1 MVSACKKSTFIIG
14 LLAVMSRAEASILD
28 VPPGEKSVEYI
39 NLIMDS
45 IIAPMSAVLNIGCLM
60 FAGLMISYTAITGV
74 MNSAHEGK
82 ILGQA
87 QNSMWT
93 PIRVVVALALL
104 IPAPSGYSASQQV
117 ITFVA
122 EKGIGLAS
130 SVWSA
135 SLAYMDNK
143 GTLYAPPGT
152 RHGEYLATA
161 MLRSSVCLEIIN
173 HSEGGS
179 VIKREPRMDMGSSDA
194 VLSQHWTGTGISI
207 FNFVTGQT
215 HYPIDACG
223 SMKLTMNMTDDSL
236 ILPIKTKY
244 VYEVQKAIADMD
256 DEMYALARS
265 MVTEYRDFQTG
276 DTDSFSF
283 TGKEISLAGKR
294 YDAAIKTALAEAT
307 VKLKDARESDTGWK
321 SDAEKWGWMAA
332 GTYYM
337 DIMRLHQS
345 TLDFAAIKPTTSPP
359 VEEVYQNDDYARGIT
374 FINDYLKERY
384 TINNEGDTVKI
395 TDYKKEST
403 LWDYNKMLKK
413 ALEAALVND
422 DPILSMQTYGHGI
435 INTIETGLIA
445 AGAARIAGSG
455 TANSLYLKII
465 PGGGAITGAAK
476 ALSEMLFTASV
487 VVAAI
492 LLPIAFLLAFYLP
505 TMPFILWM
513 MGLAGWF
520 ILYIESLI
528 AAPIWAAAHAI
539 NSGGDAVSQ
548 NAKTGYMLLLSM
560 FLRPTLML
568 FGFFGSF
575 FVTILMGK
583 LIQVFFIPMVLSVS
597 GDRTIGLVSV
607 ISFSIIL
614 TMLMITIAHRAFGLI
629 HEIPDRILRYIGGT
643 HETLGEASNEGNNR
657 TMVIGAVGNVTH
669 RAESSLSGG
678 GGKGST
684 NDQAGANSIRRSQ
697 SQHSPA

>member
-1 MVSACKKSTFIIG
+1 
-14 LLAVMSRAEASILD
+14 MSHAEASILD
-28 VPPGEKSVEYI
+28 APPGEKSIEYI

-60 FAGLMISYTAITGV
+60 FAGLMIGYTGITGV

-104 IPAPSGYSASQQV
+104 MPLPSGYSIVQEA

-122 EKGIGLAS
+122 QKGIGLAS
-130 SVWSA
+130 NVWSA
-135 SLAYMDNK
+135 SLTYMDNK
-143 GTLYAPPGT
+143 GTLYTPPAT
-152 RHGEYLATA
+152 QHGEYLATG
-161 MLRSSVCLEIIN
+161 MLRSSICLEIIN
-173 HSEGGS
+173 HSEGEQ
-179 VIKREPRMDMGSSDA
+179 VIKREPRMEMGGSDA

-207 FNFVTGQT
+207 FNFVRGQT
-215 HYPIDACG
+215 NYPVDACG
-223 SMKLTMNMTDDSL
+223 SMKLIMNMTDDPL

-256 DEMYALARS
+256 DEMYSLARN
-265 MVTEYRDFQTG
+265 MVEEYRKFQPG
-276 DTDSFSF
+276 DTYSF
-283 TGKEISLAGKR
+283 TGKEISTAGQR
-294 YDAAIKTALAEAT
+294 YDAAIKTALADAT
-307 VKLKDARESDTGWK
+307 TKLNDARESDTGWRNK
-321 SDAEKWGWMAA
+321 AEEWGWMAA
-332 GTYYM
+332 GSYYM
-337 DIMRLHQS
+337 DIMRLHQA
-345 TLDFAAIKPTTSPP
+345 TMDFAAIQPTTAPP
-359 VEEVYQNDDYARGIT
+359 DEEVYRNDDYARGVG
-374 FINDYLKERY
+374 FMNDYLKERY
-384 TINNEGDTVKI
+384 TINNDGDTVKI
-395 TDYKKEST
+395 TDYKKENSLFEINT
-403 LWDYNKMLKK
+403 MLKK
-413 ALEAALVND
+413 ALETALVND
-422 DPILSMQTYGHGI
+422 DPILSMQAYGHGI
-435 INTIETGLIA
+435 INTIEVGLVA
-445 AGAARIAGSG
+445 AGVAKMAGSG
-455 TANSLYLKII
+455 TANSLYLKFI

-492 LLPIAFLLAFYLP
+492 LLPIAFFLAFYLP

-528 AAPIWAAAHAI
+528 AAPIWASAHAI

-548 NAKTGYMLLLSM
+548 NAKQGYMLLLSM

-583 LIQVFFIPMVLSVS
+583 LIQIFFIPMVLSVS

-614 TMLMITIAHRAFGLI
+614 AMLMITIAHRAFGLI

-657 TMVIGAVGNVTH
+657 TMVVGAVGNVTH
-669 RAESSLSGG
+669 RAESSFSGGGRGG